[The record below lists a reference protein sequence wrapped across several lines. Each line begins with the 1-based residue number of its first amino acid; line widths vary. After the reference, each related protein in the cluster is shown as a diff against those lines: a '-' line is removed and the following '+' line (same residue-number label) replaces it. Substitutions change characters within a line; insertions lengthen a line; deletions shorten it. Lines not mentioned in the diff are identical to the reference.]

1 MNGKAKASE
10 HLPFMSTHWDQS
22 PTSKQ
27 GLDGISG
34 IRELTKTL
42 CRIRENARFLIG
54 IRDFTATREAGF
66 AKNFGTGCGIMCL
79 FVGNQDIV
87 RFGVNQA
94 RVKCCPSFKIR
105 SRLPIQTKLTMLG
118 PAVHRGKDTIHNTL
132 ETICNARAWRKGRAV
147 QTDPTL
153 LCYASATTEQKKCWE
168 LLAQKFDWFQTL
180 RNNSQQ
186 HTATCN
192 NMQQQGVQTD
202 ATCNIQQCWKLL
214 GQQSCVR
221 LHGA

>member
-66 AKNFGTGCGIMCL
+66 AKNFGTGGGIMCL

-132 ETICNARAWRKGRAV
+132 ETMCNTRAWRKGRAV

-153 LCYASATTEQKKCWE
+153 LCYASAITEQKKCWE
-168 LLAQKFDWFQTL
+168 LLAQKFDRFQTL
-180 RNNSQQ
+180 RNN
-186 HTATCN
+186 
-192 NMQQQGVQTD
+192 MQQGVQTD